1 MGSQRTFASMAW
13 NGKGKVTRRERF
25 LAEMDAVI
33 PWPRLVRL
41 IEPHYPKA
49 GQGRQPLG
57 LEKMLRI
64 YFLQQWFNLSDPQAE
79 DAIYDSES
87 MRRFARVELGDEVV
101 PDETTILRF
110 RHLLEQHELTQ
121 AIFEEIQALL
131 EERRLLLRS
140 GTIVDATII
149 AAPSSTKN
157 ASASRDPE
165 MKQTRKGRNWHFGMK
180 LHIGADK
187 RGIVHT
193 VRATDAS
200 VADINQM
207 PELLHGQE
215 REVFGDQAYWKED
228 DRKFLEAWGVRYRI
242 NRRPTAHRPLSKR
255 WRMINR
261 ARSRTRARGEHAF
274 RVIKQLWGFA
284 KVRYRGLAK
293 NLARAHTMFALA
305 NLYQVRRQ
313 LLPAGARCALSGN
326 FGQQAVSAATIA
338 RPTITRSPFSEPDC
352 HDHFNQIAAQS
363 DLCRA
368 SLGDLAIG
376 DALPLEART
385 LARQPRSH
393 IAQGTF
399 TAREGRACHSDRYPP
414 GRGIRRGSPARRAQ
428 CASSRT

>member
-1 MGSQRTFASMAW
+1 MGDQRTFAAMAW
-13 NGKGKVTRRERF
+13 SKKGKVTRRERF

-33 PWPRLVRL
+33 PWARLGAL

-87 MRRFARVELGDEVV
+87 MRRFAHVELGDDVV

-110 RHLLEQHELTQ
+110 RHLLERHGLTKGIFD
-121 AIFEEIQALL
+121 AIAGLL
-131 EERRLLLRS
+131 EERRLLLRA

-157 ASASRDPE
+157 ASATRDPE

-180 LHIGADK
+180 LHIGADP

-193 VRATDAS
+193 VTATNAAA
-200 VADINQM
+200 ADITQL
-207 PELLHGQE
+207 PALLHGQE
-215 REVFGDQAYWKED
+215 REVFGDQAYWKEA
-228 DRKFLEAWGVRYRI
+228 DRQAYAARGVRYRI
-242 NRRPTAHRPLSKR
+242 NRRPNPSAPLSER

-274 RVIKQLWGFA
+274 RVVKHLWGFA
-284 KVRYRGLAK
+284 KVRYRGLVK

-313 LLPAGARCALSGN
+313 LLPSGASYAL
-326 FGQQAVSAATIA
+326 
-338 RPTITRSPFSEPDC
+338 
-352 HDHFNQIAAQS
+352 
-363 DLCRA
+363 
-368 SLGDLAIG
+368 
-376 DALPLEART
+376 
-385 LARQPRSH
+385 
-393 IAQGTF
+393 
-399 TAREGRACHSDRYPP
+399 
-414 GRGIRRGSPARRAQ
+414 
-428 CASSRT
+428 